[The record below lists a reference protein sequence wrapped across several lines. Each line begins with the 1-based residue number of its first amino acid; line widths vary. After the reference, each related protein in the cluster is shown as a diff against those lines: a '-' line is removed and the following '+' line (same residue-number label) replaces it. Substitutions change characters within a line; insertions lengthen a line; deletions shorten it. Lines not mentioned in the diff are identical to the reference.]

1 MKSLSFAIAAL
12 AIAFAPFSASAH
24 GPVRQK
30 VEETIDIAVPPETVW
45 ARVGNFN
52 DMSWLSAIFATEATN
67 GNEINSERTL
77 TVGAA
82 DGPKIVEILDK
93 YDATKMSYKYRIES
107 VDVKV
112 LPVTNYASTLS
123 VLPGPDG
130 GSTVDWKGA
139 FYRGFPNNNPPAEL
153 NDEAAIAAVTKL
165 YKDGLAGLKASLEK
179 TN

>member
-1 MKSLSFAIAAL
+1 MKSLSVAVVAL
-12 AIAFAPFSASAH
+12 AIAVAPFSASAH

-30 VEETIDIAVPPETVW
+30 VAETIAIAAPPETVW
-45 ARVGNFN
+45 ARIGNFN
-52 DMSWLSAIFATEATN
+52 DMSWLTGVFATEATN

-77 TVGAA
+77 TLGAA

-112 LPVTNYASTLS
+112 LPVTNYSSTLS
-123 VLPGPDG
+123 VLPGEAG
-130 GSTVDWKGA
+130 GSVVDWKGA
-139 FYRGFPNNNPPAEL
+139 FYRGFPNNDPPKEL
-153 NDEAAIAAVTKL
+153 NDQAAIDAVTKL
-165 YKDGLAGLKASLEK
+165 YKDGLAALKASIEK